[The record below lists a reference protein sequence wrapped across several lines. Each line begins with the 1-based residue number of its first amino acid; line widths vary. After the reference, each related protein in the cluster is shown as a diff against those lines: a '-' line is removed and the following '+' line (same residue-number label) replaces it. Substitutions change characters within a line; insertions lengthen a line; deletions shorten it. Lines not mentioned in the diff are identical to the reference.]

1 MGHFLPVR
9 RGLLLAAMAAL
20 LAGGA
25 VAQTPTKAQPTLRI
39 EPLDITTAKGVYH
52 FKVEIA
58 ETDKTREAGLM
69 FRKSLAPDRGML
81 FDFKT
86 PRANIAFWMKNTLIP
101 LDLLYIG
108 ADGRVVSI
116 AHDARPMDETPIF
129 AGGVVLGVLELAGG
143 RAAEI
148 DAEPGD
154 KVRQR
159 IFHP

>member
-1 MGHFLPVR
+1 
-9 RGLLLAAMAAL
+9 MAAL